1 VQFLALKDLFPEVG
15 ARLEELFDG
24 DAAFRQAVRAAARED
39 MFTPIL
45 GLSDEKNAQLKD
57 AGSSLEGNWKEC
69 GPCLALTAV
78 FSAHGLELDG
88 RTFISRLGSLCV
100 DPPLE
105 GEGRGEVEGEVEVGG
120 GDGEGGSFPVT
131 GSWLDIV
138 SPKGGRRTAAH
149 AWHQDSGLEQWTC
162 MLGFPP
168 SDHYEGPGV
177 FSHAVRLSHAMPPP
191 ETPGPVVIEGPP
203 PDPNTGEV
211 RGAFPEA
218 HVERPVFRRGAE
230 VMLYKDCDHVHS
242 APDEFNR
249 EGIWRFM

>member
-1 VQFLALKDLFPEVG
+1 
-15 ARLEELFDG
+15 
-24 DAAFRQAVRAAARED
+24 
-39 MFTPIL
+39 M
-45 GLSDEKNAQLKD
+45 
-57 AGSSLEGNWKEC
+57 
-69 GPCLALTAV
+69 
-78 FSAHGLELDG
+78 
-88 RTFISRLGSLCV
+88 
-100 DPPLE
+100 
-105 GEGRGEVEGEVEVGG
+105 
-120 GDGEGGSFPVT
+120 T

-138 SPKGGRRTAAH
+138 SPKGGRRRAAH
-149 AWHQDSGLEQWTC
+149 AWHQDSGLEQWTA

-168 SDHYEGPGV
+168 GDGYEGPGV